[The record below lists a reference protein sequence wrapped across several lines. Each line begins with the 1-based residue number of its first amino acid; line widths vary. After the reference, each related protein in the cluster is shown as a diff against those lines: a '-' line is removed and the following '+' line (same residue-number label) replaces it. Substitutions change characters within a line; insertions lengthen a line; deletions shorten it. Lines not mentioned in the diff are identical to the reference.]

1 MGRRLRQRLRHRHQ
15 SDLRSVVQRAMHRS
29 ALYKANLD
37 RHSLVVHCPQRGR
50 NRLDDSHLE
59 ILGDFKA
66 INRPDSRAFEITGR
80 LMMHR
85 VTSCITR
92 RSPRTSGAFLVDLG
106 LAQPIAEWSPTFT
119 KTGMTNLSP
128 QVIEACCNSP
138 PVWRRSAARQSV
150 PTECAS
156 RHTFSSL

>member
-1 MGRRLRQRLRHRHQ
+1 MGRRLRQRLRYRHP

-66 INRPDSRAFEITGR
+66 INRPD
-80 LMMHR
+80 
-85 VTSCITR
+85 
-92 RSPRTSGAFLVDLG
+92 
-106 LAQPIAEWSPTFT
+106 
-119 KTGMTNLSP
+119 
-128 QVIEACCNSP
+128 
-138 PVWRRSAARQSV
+138 
-150 PTECAS
+150 
-156 RHTFSSL
+156 